1 MPRYLSDCVFVGNC
15 YIVNGDLCAGLFSQR
30 KVTCVDFF
38 SLILKP
44 HLWNHFSIESRPR
57 WRVDEAIIGLACDVN
72 SAVSSANVAKIILVN
87 QLILVNRQCRWRT
100 EGIRGHYLGVCLLL
114 LGKLW

>member
-1 MPRYLSDCVFVGNC
+1 MSLSGTVILLMVTCGQACFRNV
-15 YIVNGDLCAGLFSQR
+15 

-57 WRVDEAIIGLACDVN
+57 WRVDEAIIMAWDTY
-72 SAVSSANVAKIILVN
+72 SAVSSANVAIVISAD
-87 QLILVNRQCRWRT
+87 I
-100 EGIRGHYLGVCLLL
+100 
-114 LGKLW
+114 GKSAV

>member
-1 MPRYLSDCVFVGNC
+1 MGRCLRSV
-15 YIVNGDLCAGLFSQR
+15 

-57 WRVDEAIIGLACDVN
+57 WRVDEAIIGLAWDAN
-72 SAVSSANVAKIILVN
+72 SAVSSANDAIVISVDI
-87 QLILVNRQCRWRT
+87 
-100 EGIRGHYLGVCLLL
+100 
-114 LGKLW
+114 GKSAV

>member
-1 MPRYLSDCVFVGNC
+1 MPSYLTVSLLGTVILLMETRGQVCFRSV
-15 YIVNGDLCAGLFSQR
+15 

-57 WRVDEAIIGLACDVN
+57 WRVDEAIIRLVCVNESLNFSLLFLLFQLHFNFYQVTRASDVHLTHF
-72 SAVSSANVAKIILVN
+72 SPLCCI
-87 QLILVNRQCRWRT
+87 
-100 EGIRGHYLGVCLLL
+100 
-114 LGKLW
+114 

>member
-1 MPRYLSDCVFVGNC
+1 M
-15 YIVNGDLCAGLFSQR
+15 

-57 WRVDEAIIGLACDVN
+57 WRVDQAIIGLAWEAN
-72 SAVSSANVAKIILVN
+72 SAVSSANV
-87 QLILVNRQCRWRT
+87 
-100 EGIRGHYLGVCLLL
+100 GIVGIVISVAV
-114 LGKLW
+114 GKSAV

>member
-1 MPRYLSDCVFVGNC
+1 MPRYLTVSLLGTVIFLMETSGQICFCSV
-15 YIVNGDLCAGLFSQR
+15 

-57 WRVDEAIIGLACDVN
+57 WRVDEAVVGLAWDAN
-72 SAVSSANVAKIILVN
+72 SAVSGQMLLWLFL
-87 QLILVNRQCRWRT
+87 LILVSRQCRWRI
-100 EGIRGHYLGVCLLL
+100 EGARGHCLGVYPLL

>member
-1 MPRYLSDCVFVGNC
+1 M
-15 YIVNGDLCAGLFSQR
+15 

-57 WRVDEAIIGLACDVN
+57 WRADQAIIGLAWDAN
-72 SAVSSANVAKIILVN
+72 SAVSSANVGIVGIIISVA
-87 QLILVNRQCRWRT
+87 I
-100 EGIRGHYLGVCLLL
+100 
-114 LGKLW
+114 GKSAV

>member
-1 MPRYLSDCVFVGNC
+1 M
-15 YIVNGDLCAGLFSQR
+15 

-57 WRVDEAIIGLACDVN
+57 WRVDQAIIGLAWDAS
-72 SAVSSANVAKIILVN
+72 SAVSSANV
-87 QLILVNRQCRWRT
+87 
-100 EGIRGHYLGVCLLL
+100 GIVGIVISVAV
-114 LGKLW
+114 GKSAV

>member
-1 MPRYLSDCVFVGNC
+1 M
-15 YIVNGDLCAGLFSQR
+15 

-57 WRVDEAIIGLACDVN
+57 WRVDQAIIGLAWDGN
-72 SAVSSANVAKIILVN
+72 SAVSSANV
-87 QLILVNRQCRWRT
+87 
-100 EGIRGHYLGVCLLL
+100 GIVGIVISVAV
-114 LGKLW
+114 GKSAV